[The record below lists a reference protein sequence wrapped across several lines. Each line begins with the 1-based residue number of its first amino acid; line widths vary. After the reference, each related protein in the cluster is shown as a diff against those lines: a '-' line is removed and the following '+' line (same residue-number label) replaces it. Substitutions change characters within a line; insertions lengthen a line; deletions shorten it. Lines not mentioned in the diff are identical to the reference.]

1 MNNLALPHHPIAF
14 WITAG
19 LAVII
24 LGMDKAG
31 FGGGIG
37 FVATPLMALTIP
49 VPDAAALLLPL
60 LMIADVISLRHYYG
74 KFDRKSITVLIPGA
88 ILGTFA
94 AGLIFNYF
102 SRNEQVLKVGLGVL
116 VLLFI
121 AFQQARALIFGALG
135 KKRFPDAVGFLLGTG
150 SGFTSTLVHAGSP
163 FANIYLLP
171 QEMPRELFVGTTVLL
186 YALMNWVKLIPY
198 AWLGLLRIGN
208 LTTVLLLA
216 PLAYVGVRLG
226 LYFHHYFSDKWF
238 QRIVYILLFITGLQ
252 LIWRP

>member
-1 MNNLALPHHPIAF
+1 M
-14 WITAG
+14 
-19 LAVII
+19 AVII

-37 FVATPLMALTIP
+37 FVATPLMALTIS

-60 LMIADVISLRHYYG
+60 LMVADVIALRHYYG
-74 KFDRKSITVLIPGA
+74 KFDRKSIRVLIPGA
-88 ILGTFA
+88 ILGIFT
-94 AGLIFNYF
+94 AGLVFNYF
-102 SRNEQVLKVGLGVL
+102 SDNERILKIGLGIL

-121 AFQQARALIFGALG
+121 GFQLARALIFGALG
-135 KKRFPDAVGFLLGTG
+135 KRRFPDSIGFLLGAG

-163 FANIYLLP
+163 FANMYLLP

-186 YALMNWVKLIPY
+186 YALMNWIKLIPY

-226 LYFHHYFSDKWF
+226 MYLGHYFNDKWF
-238 QRIVYILLFITGLQ
+238 NRLVYGLLFLTGLQ
-252 LIWRP
+252 LIWNA

>member
-1 MNNLALPHHPIAF
+1 MHNLALPHHPLTF
-14 WITAG
+14 WITAS
-19 LAVII
+19 LAMII

-37 FVATPLMALTIP
+37 FVATPLMALTIS

-74 KFDRKSITVLIPGA
+74 VFDRQSIRVLLPGA

-94 AGLIFNYF
+94 AGLVFNYF
-102 SRNEQVLKVGLGVL
+102 SDNERILKIGLGIL

-121 AFQQARALIFGALG
+121 TFQLVRALIFGALG
-135 KKRFPDAVGFLLGTG
+135 KRRFPASLGFLLGTG
-150 SGFTSTLVHAGSP
+150 AGFTSTLVHAGSP

-171 QEMPRELFVGTTVLL
+171 QEMPRELFIGTTVLL
-186 YALMNWVKLIPY
+186 YALMNWIKLIPY

-216 PLAYVGVRLG
+216 PLTYVGIRLG
-226 LYFHHYFSDKWF
+226 LHCKHYFSDKWF
-238 QRIVYILLFITGLQ
+238 NRLVYALLFLTGLQ
-252 LIWRP
+252 LIWKA